1 MTKGNLTIRI
11 EPALKK
17 EASDLFQ
24 SLGLDLSTATGMFY
38 IQALRCHGLPFP
50 VIADGEPKQETYMA
64 IKDAEN
70 DKHMS
75 GPYDS
80 VDDLME
86 ALDALHHNSKRTT
99 KLR

>member
-1 MTKGNLTIRI
+1 MTKSNLTIRI

-17 EASDLFQ
+17 EASELFQ
-24 SLGLDLSTATGMFY
+24 TLGLDLSIATGMFY

-50 VIADGEPKQETYMA
+50 VIADREPNQETYMA
-64 IKDAEN
+64 MKDAEN

-80 VDDLME
+80 IDDLME
-86 ALDALHHNSKRTT
+86 ALDAES
-99 KLR
+99 